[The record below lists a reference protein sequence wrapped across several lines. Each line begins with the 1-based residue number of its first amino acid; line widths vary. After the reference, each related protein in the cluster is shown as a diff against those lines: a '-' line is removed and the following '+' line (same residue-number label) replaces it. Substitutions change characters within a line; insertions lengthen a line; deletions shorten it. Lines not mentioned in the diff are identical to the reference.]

1 MTWYYY
7 SWTSDLLPSKLKD
20 KSIKRHIWKYK
31 HFIQYET
38 NYPYLKA
45 DSQREN
51 YECNA
56 VLQCPCIWENSSV
69 GSQGRIDLCSK
80 GVFGVVLFY
89 LCVCVYVFFNEEL
102 KPLHLVIYF
111 PPLESTCPGHAA
123 SLLCSPHLSW
133 LARGY
138 GCMTTMKGCHCWCHS
153 AVTRACASP
162 SS

>member
-1 MTWYYY
+1 MTWYHYN
-7 SWTSDLLPSKLKD
+7 WTSDLLPSKLKD

-69 GSQGRIDLCSK
+69 GCALRECLEW
-80 GVFGVVLFY
+80 FVLF
-89 LCVCVYVFFNEEL
+89 VCVYVCFNEEL

-111 PPLESTCPGHAA
+111 PPLESTCPGPAA
-123 SLLCSPHLSW
+123 SLLCSPYLSW

-138 GCMTTMKGCHCWCHS
+138 RCMTTMKGCHCWCHS